1 MNYEVKGGRRKE
13 EGGIKMAMYLNL
25 DKIKTKVTMAYILD
39 FYSIRLKKIASN
51 QLAGCCPIHHG
62 DNPNA
67 FHVDLEKNLFN
78 CFTHCG
84 GGSIFDFVMKKEKIS
99 FYDAALKI
107 WETFFNS
114 DQDHHQNQYYQS
126 NQHNHNHNHNQEL
139 RLRLQL
145 QHNHPYLQKRNI
157 LPQLAR
163 YFQMGFCQHGIMKN
177 RIAIPVYDIQ
187 HRIVSYCG
195 RAVEQNITPKYLFPK
210 NFNKSCHLFNIQHI
224 TPHIPHIPHTQQLK
238 KPVFI
243 VEGFFDCIH
252 IVKLGFD
259 AVALMGSSISLQQ
272 LTLLKEINRFY
283 ILMLDGDEAG
293 EKATIKIS
301 KKMAQFKLKF
311 KTVYLIEVK
320 EPELLDYNYL
330 EIMAHN

>member
-1 MNYEVKGGRRKE
+1 
-13 EGGIKMAMYLNL
+13 MATYLDI
-25 DKIKTKVTMAYILD
+25 DKIRREVTMLHLLD
-39 FYSIRLKKIASN
+39 FYSIRLKQTAANHLS
-51 QLAGCCPIHHG
+51 GCCPIHQG

-84 GGSIFDFVMKKEKIS
+84 GGSIFDFVMKKEKLS
-99 FYDAALKI
+99 FYDAASKI
-107 WETFFNS
+107 WNIFYSSS
-114 DQDHHQNQYYQS
+114 DRRKMKQDNAKVK
-126 NQHNHNHNHNQEL
+126 QEL
-139 RLRLQL
+139 TLMNLRLKL
-145 QHNHPYLQKRNI
+145 QHDHCYLRKRNI
-157 LPQLAR
+157 SPQLAR
-163 YFQMGFCQHGIMKN
+163 YFQMGFCQYGIMKN
-177 RIAIPVYDIQ
+177 RIAIPVFDIQ
-187 HRIVSYCG
+187 NRIVAYCG
-195 RAVEQNITPKYLFPK
+195 RTVGQDIYPKYLFPK

-224 TPHIPHIPHTQQLK
+224 TPHAPHAPHAPQPQ

-259 AVALMGSSISLQQ
+259 AVALMGSSISQQQ

-301 KKMAQFKLKF
+301 NKMAQFKLTF
-311 KTVYLIEVK
+311 KTVYLIDVK
-320 EPELLDYNYL
+320 EPELLDYDFL
-330 EIMAHN
+330 EITARN

>member
-1 MNYEVKGGRRKE
+1 
-13 EGGIKMAMYLNL
+13 MAIYLNI
-25 DKIKTKVTMAYILD
+25 DKIRREVTMAHLLD
-39 FYSIRLKKIASN
+39 FYAIRLKQIQPDHLS
-51 QLAGCCPIHHG
+51 GCCPIHQG

-84 GGSIFDFVMKKEKIS
+84 GGSIFDFVMKKEKLS
-99 FYDAALKI
+99 FYNAALKI
-107 WETFFNS
+107 WNIFYPSCERQKIKENNAKMK
-114 DQDHHQNQYYQS
+114 QDLTLMN
-126 NQHNHNHNHNQEL
+126 L
-139 RLRLQL
+139 RLKL
-145 QHNHPYLQKRNI
+145 HPDHSYLRKRNI
-157 LPQLAR
+157 SPQLAR
-163 YFQMGFCQHGIMKN
+163 YFQMGFCQYGIMKN
-177 RIAIPVYDIQ
+177 RIAIPVFDIQ
-187 HRIVSYCG
+187 NRIVAYCG
-195 RAVEQNITPKYLFPK
+195 RAVEQDIYPKYLFPK
-210 NFNKSCHLFNIQHI
+210 NFNKSCHLFNIQRI
-224 TPHIPHIPHTQQLK
+224 TPHTPHTPQHQ

-259 AVALMGSSISLQQ
+259 AVALMGSSISQQQ

-301 KKMAQFKLKF
+301 NKMVQTGLTF

-320 EPELLDYNYL
+320 EPEFLDYDFL
-330 EIMAHN
+330 EITARN